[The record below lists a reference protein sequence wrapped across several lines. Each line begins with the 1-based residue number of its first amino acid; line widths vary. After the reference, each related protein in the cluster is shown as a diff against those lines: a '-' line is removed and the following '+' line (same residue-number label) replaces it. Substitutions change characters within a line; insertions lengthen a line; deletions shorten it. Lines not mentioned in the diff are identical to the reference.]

1 MNANYSCP
9 AYSYV
14 VPEQQNVYEVFSANV
29 IVGNEKDYGPT
40 HDISLKE
47 PP

>member
-1 MNANYSCP
+1 
-9 AYSYV
+9 
-14 VPEQQNVYEVFSANV
+14 V

-47 PP
+47 PPCIPNSTDRYDSVKGHT